1 MLTERRYSALT
12 AGAGRELSGT
22 AITYGEVA
30 SLPWGRE
37 RFEAGAWESLADI
50 RMDVQHV
57 RARIIART
65 GGGGLELSDGPEA
78 LRIRAVPEQTREAED
93 ALRLVRRGVLRGLSI
108 EFRATETRMERGIR
122 IVERA
127 ELAAVSLVDSPA
139 YPSSVPEVR
148 RGGLGLGGSFRYGA
162 LRVRSNTERVRK
174 VRVRRGAFSHSLADR
189 KREISLQVGNDP
201 GKLLASRRAGTLDLE
216 DAEDA
221 LTFGVERLPNTSYV
235 RDLRAQ
241 LDSGLILGVEPTYSV
256 APVAGAVK
264 LIPESGGRY
273 APGPSEQGRM
283 DRACLFPEANTEDR
297 EAEPDGDGVLIEEI
311 REAVLFGLSIRA
323 RPAFPE
329 PDVTLTPKAKRSLWL
344 YV

>member
-22 AITYGEVA
+22 AITYGEIA

-37 RFEAGAWESLADI
+37 RFEPGAWGDSLADV
-50 RMDVQHV
+50 RLDVQHE
-57 RARIIART
+57 RSRIIART
-65 GGGGLELSDGPEA
+65 GGGGLELSDGPDA
-78 LRIRAVPEQTREAED
+78 LRIRAVPEQTREAAD
-93 ALRLVRRGVLRGLSI
+93 ALALVKRGVLRGLSV
-108 EFRATETRMERGIR
+108 EFLATETRMERGVR
-122 IVERA
+122 VVERA

-139 YPSSVPEVR
+139 YPGSVPEVR

-174 VRVRRGAFSHSLADR
+174 VRVRRGAFAHSLADR
-189 KREISLQVGNDP
+189 KREISLQVGGDP

-264 LIPESGGRY
+264 LIPEGGGRY

-283 DRACLFPEANTEDR
+283 DTASLFPEANTEDR
-297 EAEPDGDGVLIEEI
+297 EAEPEGTGC
-311 REAVLFGLSIRA
+311 LSRKCGRRSYSGCPSAPGPPI
-323 RPAFPE
+323 
-329 PDVTLTPKAKRSLWL
+329 RSLTFR
-344 YV
+344 